1 MIITTLG
8 WLWIGII
15 VGATAGMVWSTVYH
29 TKEIR
34 ELEDELQHL
43 KWVRESLKDEIFRLD
58 NHVKPKPRSKRR
70 GK

>member
-15 VGATAGMVWSTVYH
+15 VGATVGIVWSTVYH

-58 NHVKPKPRSKRR
+58 NQVKPKPRSKRR

>member
-15 VGATAGMVWSTVYH
+15 VGATSGMVWSTVYH

-58 NHVKPKPRSKRR
+58 NQVKPKPRSKRR

>member
-43 KWVRESLKDEIFRLD
+43 KWVRESHTRGF
-58 NHVKPKPRSKRR
+58 KRR
-70 GK
+70 NI

>member
-15 VGATAGMVWSTVYH
+15 VGATAGMVWTTVYH

-43 KWVRESLKDEIFRLD
+43 KWVR
-58 NHVKPKPRSKRR
+58 
-70 GK
+70 